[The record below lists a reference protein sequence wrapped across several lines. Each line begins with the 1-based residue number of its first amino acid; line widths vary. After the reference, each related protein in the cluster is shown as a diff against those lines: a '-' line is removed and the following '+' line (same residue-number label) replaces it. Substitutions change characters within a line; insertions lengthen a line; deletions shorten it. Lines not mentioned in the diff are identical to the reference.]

1 MRVVAPLALL
11 LFASPALAQDEGPY
25 RAVSG
30 SPFLAYVG
38 DSVQLSAEW
47 STGPE
52 PRTYAWTQIEGP
64 PVELDDPSAE
74 RPRFTVSSEGTHA
87 FHVTVG
93 TDEVR
98 SQPALALVHVVGT
111 DLHRGRGERE
121 GGCMA
126 LPLTHPLP
134 WGLGILGILLLR
146 RRP

>member
-11 LFASPALAQDEGPY
+11 LFTLPALAQDEGPY

-30 SPFLAYVG
+30 SPFIAYVG
-38 DSVQLSAEW
+38 DGVQLSAEW

-64 PVELDDPSAE
+64 PVQLDDPSAE

-93 TDEVR
+93 NERDR
-98 SQPALALVHVVGT
+98 SEPALALVHVVAT
-111 DLHRGRGERE
+111 DLHRGQGERDR
-121 GGCMA
+121 GCTTLAAPAPWA
-126 LPLTHPLP
+126 L
-134 WGLGILGILLLR
+134 GLLSLLLLR